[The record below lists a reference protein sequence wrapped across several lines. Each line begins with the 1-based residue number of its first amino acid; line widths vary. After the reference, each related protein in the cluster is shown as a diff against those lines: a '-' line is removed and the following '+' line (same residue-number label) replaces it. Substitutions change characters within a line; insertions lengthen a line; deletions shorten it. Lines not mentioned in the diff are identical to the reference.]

1 MEFSAP
7 APVELAVNS
16 KYNQLFTF
24 TMPSYFPA
32 AKAAAAQVT
41 ITLTGQ
47 PVLQYNWYVSNTV
60 LLATS
65 SGTWLYAP
73 YVQLSTATTSVSTSF
88 PFKGASA
95 LKAGALY
102 RVGVYCFFN
111 GWSNLQVNVKVEWAT

>member
-1 MEFSAP
+1 MEFCVPS
-7 APVELAVNS
+7 PVSLAVNS

-24 TMPSYFPA
+24 TMLSYFPA
-32 AKAAAAQVT
+32 AKAAAAKVT

-47 PVLQYNWYVSNTV
+47 PVLQFNWYVSNTV

-73 YVQLSTATTSVSTSF
+73 YVQLSKATTSVSTSF

-95 LKAGALY
+95 LKAGASY
-102 RVGVYCFFN
+102 RVGVYCTSS
-111 GWSNLQVNVKVEWAT
+111 GRCSKACQ